1 MKEEEDTI
9 FDKANDDL
17 FENDLSTNFISRN
30 TSDHSISG
38 KSRFKSTSDMV
49 DVATG
54 QIINIEVKHFE
65 MIIVANPR
73 SGSRKGQVL
82 LNKYQ
87 NKPGFYEFENGKNC
101 NVEVMDVITQSNV
114 IVSNLK
120 DKIRSKT
127 ILINTIRQEM
137 R

>member
-9 FDKANDDL
+9 FDNANDDL
-17 FENDLSTNFISRN
+17 FENDLSTNFTSRN

-38 KSRFKSTSDMV
+38 KSRFKFTSDMV

-54 QIINIEVKHFE
+54 QNINKEVKHFE